1 MLDARCAPRASTRKV
16 GTVNSASRHS
26 APGARAGYRAA
37 PPHHRARRGNMR
49 YIASDSDAYDSD
61 DYAAYNASQAGDLEE
76 SLEGD
81 DLMDP
86 NARAHGAHGVKY
98 AVYEPGDYERVRREM
113 IERATT
119 ILGTSSD
126 EAAALLHHRRW
137 NLEEAV
143 TAWFEDETKARV
155 ASGLCAA
162 GEQMDGQS
170 DGTSTSGMCGIC
182 FEDFERSE
190 LFSTGCEHA
199 FCADCWSGYVSS
211 KLGDGNPVVNTTCP
225 MTKCSVKVQEST
237 LRRFLSD
244 EDRQKFNNLLWRS
257 FVELN
262 ERIQPCPGVD
272 CERSIA
278 FENLPR
284 HPVCVQC
291 TCGTA
296 FCFSCGGEPHSPVCS
311 CGLVKEWLQRVES
324 DGANSE
330 WLLVNTKACPK
341 CSRPILK
348 NGGCMHMLCSHCEH
362 SFCWLCLG
370 RWDNVQ
376 YKCATNCNSY
386 RANGGLTTEEN
397 RRKRARESLER
408 YVHYYERFTAHSLAG
423 KKATDDVERFK
434 ASVLD
439 TLMELQRRSA
449 SQVCFIMDALRQVAE
464 CRRIL
469 KWTYA
474 YAFQELENDNR
485 KRVFFEYIQG
495 DMEHAIEFVSR
506 MIEVDLKAFLPPD
519 PEEGHDENETIE
531 NYHYPSEEQE
541 TFEKDF
547 DTYRS
552 LLMDRTALLR
562 KSCDTLCAEMANGL
576 LGSAR

>member
-1 MLDARCAPRASTRKV
+1 MS
-16 GTVNSASRHS
+16 
-26 APGARAGYRAA
+26 Y
-37 PPHHRARRGNMR
+37 M
-49 YIASDSDAYDSD
+49 ASDSDAYDSD
-61 DYAAYNASQAGDLEE
+61 DYAAYDASQGGDLALEE
-76 SLEGD
+76 TLEGD
-81 DLMDP
+81 EITDP
-86 NARAHGAHGVKY
+86 NARANGAHGAKY

-113 IERATT
+113 IERAAGV
-119 ILGTSSD
+119 LGATSD
-126 EAAALLHHRRW
+126 EAAALLHHQRW
-137 NLEEAV
+137 NFEDAV

-162 GEQMDGQS
+162 DEQMDGRNN
-170 DGTSTSGMCGIC
+170 GTSTSGTCGIC
-182 FEDFERSE
+182 FEDIERSE
-190 LFSTGCEHA
+190 LFSAGCQHA
-199 FCADCWSGYVSS
+199 FCTDCWSGYVTS
-211 KLGDGNPVVNTTCP
+211 KLGDGNPVVNATCP
-225 MTKCSVKVQEST
+225 MTNCTVKVQEGT
-237 LRRFLSD
+237 VRRFLSD
-244 EDRQKFNNLLWRS
+244 EDREKFDNFLCRS

-262 ERIQPCPGVD
+262 DRIQPCPGID

-284 HPVCVQC
+284 DPVCVQC

-296 FCFSCGGEPHSPVCS
+296 FCFSCGGEPHTPVSS
-311 CGLVKEWLQRVES
+311 CRLVKEWLQRIAN

-330 WLLVNTKACPK
+330 WVLVNTKACPK

-348 NGGCMHMLCSHCEH
+348 NGGCMHMHCSQCGH

-370 RWDNVQ
+370 GWDQ
-376 YKCATNCNSY
+376 SLYKCATNCNSY
-386 RANGGLTTEEN
+386 RANEVHTTDEN

-423 KKATDDVERFK
+423 KKAIDDVERFK

-449 SQVCFIMDALRQVAE
+449 SQVSFIMDALRQVAE

-474 YAFQELENDNR
+474 FAFQELENDKR
-485 KRVFFEYIQG
+485 KKIFFEYIQG
-495 DMEHAIEFVSR
+495 DMEHALEFLSR
-506 MIEVDLKAFLPPD
+506 MIETDLKAFLPPD
-519 PEEGHDENETIE
+519 PEPGEDENEAKDKAE
-531 NYHYPSEEQE
+531 NYRYPSEEQE

-547 DTYRS
+547 DAYRS

-576 LGSAR
+576 LGAAR